1 MSFFGFFGGGDKQV
15 ECEHEIEDVEI
26 GGRGV
31 NDRND
36 VEFSYY
42 CPKCEER
49 RTGYAELGWDQ

>member
-1 MSFFGFFGGGDKQV
+1 MSFFGGSDAEV
-15 ECEHEIEDVEI
+15 ECEHEITDVEI

-42 CPKCEER
+42 CPKCDER
-49 RTGYAELGWDQ
+49 RTGYAELGWDDK